1 MILNKILILKY
12 GVILIVVK
20 EIWRDIPNFENKYQ
34 VSNLGNISA
43 LNYHKENK
51 IKILKQRVD
60 KYGYKRIG
68 LYQNGKYINFAVHR
82 LVINAFVGKS
92 DLTVNHIDEDK
103 TNNRLE
109 NLEYMT
115 IKENVRYSQA
125 RKFVG
130 ININTGEKFYFN
142 STREVE
148 EKGFNQRST
157 IRVLKGEYLQHKGY
171 TFKYLWE
178 KEKLKNE

>member
-1 MILNKILILKY
+1 M
-12 GVILIVVK
+12 ILIVTK

-34 VSNLGNISA
+34 VSNLGNIRA
-43 LNYHKENK
+43 LNYHRENK

-60 KYGYKRIG
+60 KYGYKRVG
-68 LYQNGKYINFAVHR
+68 LYQKGKYINFAVHR
-82 LVINAFVGKS
+82 LVMNAFVGKS

-125 RKFVG
+125 HKIVA
-130 ININTGEKFYFN
+130 INIKTGDKIYFN
-142 STREVE
+142 STKEANGR
-148 EKGFNQRST
+148 GFNQRSV
-157 IRVLKGEYLQHKGY
+157 IRVLKGEYSQHKGY
-171 TFKYLWE
+171 TFKYLND
-178 KEKLKNE
+178 KEKLKK